1 MVKQAGAVPVI
12 VAAGEA
18 EDFKI
23 TAAQLDAA
31 ITDRTKVFM
40 LNSPCNP
47 TGMVYTRAE
56 LERSPR
62 YAAAATSM

>member
-1 MVKQAGAVPVI
+1 MPVI

-40 LNSPCNP
+40 LIRPA
-47 TGMVYTRAE
+47 TRPAWSIRAQSWR
-56 LERSPR
+56 RSPR
-62 YAAAATSM
+62 YAAAATFM